1 MMPIGPLTLA
11 QLALKRNGCRLAA
24 LGRSA
29 AALGRSGAISWR
41 QRGAARR
48 PGGDKVRYFVWKV
61 RGALN
66 LAMMRCGIM
75 IAVLE
80 FGSLPDQG
88 AGT

>member
-11 QLALKRNGCRLAA
+11 QLALKRNGFRL
-24 LGRSA
+24 
-29 AALGRSGAISWR
+29 AALGRSGAISWW

-75 IAVLE
+75 IAVFE